1 MKKIKLLLV
10 TLIGLSTLV
19 TTAKADEIV
28 VAKIGDTE
36 YTSLDTAI
44 AEANDNDTIEL
55 LSDGEVTKAFNKS
68 ITFKGNYTITFSGM
82 LDNTGEKQWSY
93 KGNMTFDGTNFIWD
107 ATSWENTENRWV
119 MLVLSGKL
127 KLDNGSIG
135 TFKFDSSN
143 KVSCAIYSNKGAT
156 IEVDNNS
163 ALNILGYN
171 TKGIDGQ
178 AIQLDSTA
186 GTGIFIRNNSTLL
199 IDGTNRGYVNSP
211 EIYVEN
217 SNLIV
222 QNCTSNASNG
232 GLFTA
237 INSEIKFLNNNGHGL
252 SANSLT
258 SKKSNITTN
267 NNALYGITVIS
278 EISIDE
284 TSVVISNENGYGFK
298 GGAIRVSSSAGIGT
312 FKAGSTIN
320 MSKNY
325 RNALENY
332 GTITFEEGSIL
343 TITENKE
350 PNKGAGV
357 YNKGTLTL
365 PTNAKIMLNSAEE
378 LGGGIYNEGIVII
391 PKNTNLYNNHA
402 KTAGDDIYN
411 IGTITFSEV
420 GEDWILDDCND
431 KINGWYDDKEENR
444 WEAHDEEN
452 NYINEIPS
460 GEYSSEVNEDGKI
473 DNILAAKAA
482 HDLLGKVV
490 INYVDSDGNKLTEEI
505 TLIDSVGENY
515 TTIEKEFEGYTF
527 IAVEGPTTG
536 EYIDGTIYVT
546 YYYDKN
552 IGTGDITPPQTG
564 VEAST
569 LALTTNTITI
579 YKKED

>member
-1 MKKIKLLLV
+1 MKKLKLLLV

-19 TTAKADEIV
+19 ASVKADEIV

-55 LSDGEVTKAFNKS
+55 LSDTKIETTAVINKN
-68 ITFKGNYTITFSGM
+68 ITINGNNKVITISTLPSEDGKLDIHSTITLNNTIVNHGNENPSKHVWSVCMRSG
-82 LDNTGEKQWSY
+82 
-93 KGNMTFDGTNFIWD
+93 
-107 ATSWENTENRWV
+107 A
-119 MLVLSGKL
+119 VLNLNNSVYTLTIHGMY
-127 KLDNGSIG
+127 
-135 TFKFDSSN
+135 
-143 KVSCAIYSNKGAT
+143 AYPGAT
-156 IEVDNNS
+156 INLDNSKLIAHNMTYTAFQGDVEDEYANMNLYNNS
-163 ALNILGYN
+163 LLEIYDIRTPKEGNGTNWFSILADNSHVSVTGCARQGLVGGRLELKNNSVADYNNNEIGFTLYSKDYIKVHEGTTLNINNNTSVGIWQYGGTITVTEKGNLTMTGNGYMRNIDTTGYN
-171 TKGIDGQ
+171 
-178 AIQLDSTA
+178 
-186 GTGIFIRNNSTLL
+186 
-199 IDGTNRGYVNSP
+199 
-211 EIYVEN
+211 
-217 SNLIV
+217 
-222 QNCTSNASNG
+222 
-232 GLFTA
+232 
-237 INSEIKFLNNNGHGL
+237 
-252 SANSLT
+252 
-258 SKKSNITTN
+258 
-267 NNALYGITVIS
+267 
-278 EISIDE
+278 
-284 TSVVISNENGYGFK
+284 
-298 GGAIRVSSSAGIGT
+298 
-312 FKAGSTIN
+312 GSTIN
-320 MSKNY
+320 ITNFFENAKVIFEDNANIKINNNY
-325 RNALENY
+325 TRGIA
-332 GTITFEEGSIL
+332 
-343 TITENKE
+343 
-350 PNKGAGV
+350 NKGEV
-357 YNKGTLTL
+357 YIGSNTEIMNNGLITPSDKML
-365 PTNAKIMLNSAEE
+365 PQY
-378 LGGGIYNEGIVII
+378 GGGIYNEGIMTIKENV
-391 PKNTNLYNNHA
+391 KLYNNHA
-402 KTAGDDIYN
+402 RLAGDDIYN

-505 TLIDSVGENY
+505 TLIDSVGEKY

-527 IAVEGPTTG
+527 ITVEGPTTG

-569 LALTTNTITI
+569 LALTTNTIAI

>member
-1 MKKIKLLLV
+1 MKKLKLLLV

-44 AEANDNDTIEL
+44 EEANDNDTIEL
-55 LSDGEVTKAFNKS
+55 LNDGEVTKAFNKS

-82 LDNTGEKQWSY
+82 LDNTGEKQWGY

-163 ALNILGYN
+163 TLNILGYN
-171 TKGIDGQ
+171 TKGVIGQ

-252 SANSLT
+252 SATSLT

-267 NNALYGITVIS
+267 NNALYGITVTS

-284 TSVVISNENGYGFK
+284 TSIVTSNENGYGFK
-298 GGAIRVSSSAGIGT
+298 GGAIRISSSAGIGT
-312 FKAGSTIN
+312 FKAGSTIT

-378 LGGGIYNEGIVII
+378 LGGGIYNEGIVIM

-431 KINGWYDDKEENR
+431 KINGWYDDKKENR

-452 NYINEIPS
+452 NYINEVPS

-473 DNILAAKAA
+473 ENILAVKAA

-569 LALTTNTITI
+569 LVITSNTIAI